1 MAQLV
6 DNLIAFR
13 VLSMLVTPFEKTKA
27 YKLGLIDQNGSPQ
40 KKIKDMSYTEK
51 DAYTMLHR
59 LTFRLRKIMQK
70 IPLLNTKI
78 GNLAAAYFLVRECI
92 NNSKSST
99 NLEEQYIDILT
110 KIQKED
116 IMLVDEYLL
125 VEKFL
130 NEDVMGTGGL
140 PANHTGA
147 GVKTDEPVIRK
158 NSIKKYQMLARRKMG
173 NVAA

>member
-1 MAQLV
+1 MSQLV

-40 KKIKDMSYTEK
+40 KKIKDMTYTEK

-78 GNLAAAYFLVRECI
+78 GNLAAAYFLVKECLD
-92 NNSKSST
+92 NNKSST
-99 NLEEQYIDILT
+99 NLEEQYIDLLT

-116 IMLVDEYLL
+116 ILLVDEHLL

-130 NEDVMGTGGL
+130 LNEDGEGGGI

-147 GVKTDEPVIRK
+147 GVKTDEPIIRK
-158 NSIKKYQMLARRKMG
+158 NSIKKYQMLARRKPV
-173 NVAA
+173 NVAS